1 MESADLLIA
10 ATSADEVNLLCCL
23 TARKMNPSIHTIAR
37 VRNPEYTEQQFAMR
51 EELGL
56 SMTVNPEKVAAEEIY
71 RTLQIPAFVGRD
83 TFAKGKVE
91 IVELEVRADSKLAGV
106 PLNQLNQI
114 VGVKVLVCAVTR
126 DEETVI
132 PNGSYVIQPGDH
144 IHVTAQA
151 DKLAR

>member
-1 MESADLLIA
+1 MKIIVAGDGQVGRAVTRQLSREGYDLTVIDPNPVVLAASETRYDVMIVQGNAATMGTLRTAGVESADLLIA

-71 RTLQIPAFVGRD
+71 RTLQFPAFVGR
-83 TFAKGKVE
+83 
-91 IVELEVRADSKLAGV
+91 
-106 PLNQLNQI
+106 NN
-114 VGVKVLVCAVTR
+114 
-126 DEETVI
+126 
-132 PNGSYVIQPGDH
+132 
-144 IHVTAQA
+144 
-151 DKLAR
+151 